1 MVLLVVHGRL
11 RMVVRLCMWR
21 RPVRR
26 FGRVAALKRLWLW
39 RLVAPVLLQG
49 TGIGRWRLWWTR
61 DSRLLQSSLL
71 FIGRCL
77 VVVVVRRRTD
87 RRILLGGRLSLGLLL
102 LLLRHGVLGG
112 HSLVLARLRLDW
124 THARRAALQCI
135 SSCMVRGCLWVAIP
149 VMRLRLGI
157 FL

>member
-1 MVLLVVHGRL
+1 MSGLLLV
-11 RMVVRLCMWR
+11 
-21 RPVRR
+21 
-26 FGRVAALKRLWLW
+26 
-39 RLVAPVLLQG
+39 
-49 TGIGRWRLWWTR
+49 
-61 DSRLLQSSLL
+61 
-71 FIGRCL
+71 GRCL

-135 SSCMVRGCLWVAIP
+135 SSCMVRGCLWVGDEAP
-149 VMRLRLGI
+149 FGSYSFDR
-157 FL
+157 FLIMLLN